1 MLYPILI
8 AEDDRKIANVVRAYL
23 EEAGYRA
30 VIAETGREALR
41 RAAEELPLLVI
52 LDLAFPD
59 IGGEEVCQEL
69 KEMGDIPVI
78 MLTSKA
84 SEDERLVGFA
94 LGADDY
100 VTKPFS
106 PRELVSRV
114 KAVLKRTRREDL
126 GGTQLL
132 SFNSGVLVLDGAS
145 YGVAVE
151 GTPVTLTPTE
161 FKILLTLAASPQKVF
176 SRDELVEKALGYQF
190 EGYDRSIDAHVK
202 NIRQKLRDDP
212 RSPRF
217 IQTIYGAGYRFAGK
231 KDA

>member
-23 EEAGYRA
+23 EEAGYRT
-30 VIAETGREALR
+30 VIAETGRDAIRL
-41 RAAEELPLLVI
+41 AAEEQPLLVV

-59 IGGEEVCQEL
+59 IGGEVVCQEV

-114 KAVLKRTRREDL
+114 KAVLKRMKRE
-126 GGTQLL
+126 GGGMHTLA
-132 SFNSGVLVLDGAS
+132 FNGGELVLDSAG
-145 YGVAVE
+145 YGVSLE
-151 GTPVTLTPTE
+151 GNPVTLTPTE
-161 FKILLTLAASPQKVF
+161 FKILLALAASPQKVF
-176 SRDELVEKALGYQF
+176 SRDELVEKAMGYRF

-202 NIRQKLRDDP
+202 NIRQKLGDDP